1 MSKKLSI
8 LGLLCA
14 TAVGLSP
21 VLSHA
26 QSNTSTVS
34 AGGTATY
41 QIEEN
46 KVIPFLSMQFTTLM
60 AQIDKLT
67 DTQLADPKV
76 TDPLLEQFVLK
87 HIDVQKFA
95 QSAAGLSYRNASA
108 EERKQYQ
115 AQVRILLKNTFTS
128 ALLQARGTKI
138 EFKPVRVEDPA
149 GTTVSAKVFSGTG
162 AVFSLGFNMTKK
174 GAYWIIQDITIEDL
188 SLVGSF
194 REQFRMFSSQGGL
207 PAVTQAL
214 RQLNSGKMEN

>member
-26 QSNTSTVS
+26 QNTVS

-41 QIEEN
+41 QIEES
-46 KVIPFLSMQFTTLM
+46 KAVPFLSMQFSTLM
-60 AQIDKLT
+60 AQIDRLSDAQLT
-67 DTQLADPKV
+67 NPKI

-95 QSAAGLSYRNASA
+95 QTAAGLSYRSATA

-115 AQVRILLKNTFTS
+115 AQVRTLLKNTFTS
-128 ALLQARGTKI
+128 ALLQAKGTKI
-138 EFKPVRVEDPA
+138 DFKPVRNEDPA
-149 GTTVSAKVFSGTG
+149 GTKVSAKVVSGTG
-162 AVFSLGFNMTKK
+162 AVFSLGFDMQKK
-174 GAYWIIQDITIEDL
+174 GANWIIQDVTIEDL

-194 REQFRMFSSQGGL
+194 REQFKMFSAQGGL